1 MKKNL
6 IVTGSSGLIGSQI
19 VRELC
24 DDYDYV
30 YGIDNNERKKF
41 FGAEGSTNKVKKFL
55 KKKIKNYKH
64 LSLDISKK
72 NTFDNLISSLK
83 PKDVVHCAAQ
93 PSHDYAS
100 KIPLRDFDINA
111 KSTIYLMEAIR
122 KYSKKSTV
130 VYFST
135 NKVYGD
141 NPNKLKLKEMNLR
154 YEYKEK
160 KDQKGIN
167 ENLSVDNCTHSLFGV
182 SKLSADLIVQEYG
195 RYFDINTCCLRGGCL
210 TGPDHAG
217 VELHGFLNFLI
228 KSNIKKMKY
237 TIFGFKG
244 KQVRDNIHSK
254 DVSKFVKYFLEKPRI
269 AEVYNLGGGKENSIS
284 ILEAFKLVSNL
295 TSLPM
300 IYQYKNKN
308 RIGDH
313 KCYYSDL
320 TKMKQHYPNWRIN
333 YTIKKIF
340 EDIIENIHINDN
352 SKY

>member
-19 VRELC
+19 VKELC
-24 DDYDYV
+24 MDYDNV

-41 FGAEGSTNKVKKFL
+41 FGNEGNTNKVKNFL
-55 KKKIKNYKH
+55 EKNIKNYKH
-64 LSLDISKK
+64 LTLDISKK
-72 NTFDNLISSLK
+72 NTLNDLIKSLK

-100 KIPLRDFDINA
+100 RIPLRDFDINA
-111 KSTIYLMEAIR
+111 KSTLYLMEAIR
-122 KYSKKSTV
+122 KYSKNSTV
-130 VYFST
+130 VFFST

-141 NPNKLKLKEMNLR
+141 NPNKLKFKEMSLR
-154 YEYKEK
+154 YDFKEK
-160 KDQKGIN
+160 KDENGIDEKFN
-167 ENLSVDNCTHSLFGV
+167 IDNCTHSLFGV

-195 RYFDINTCCLRGGCL
+195 RYFNINTCCLRGGCL

-217 VELHGFLNFLI
+217 VELHGFLNYLI
-228 KSNIKKMKY
+228 KANIKKMKY

-254 DVSKFVKYFLEKPRI
+254 DVSRFVRYFLEKPRI
-269 AEVYNLGGGKENSIS
+269 AEVYNIGGGRQNSIS

-295 TSLPM
+295 TTLPM
-300 IYQYKNKN
+300 IYQYKNQS

-313 KCYYSDL
+313 QCYYSNL
-320 TKMKQHYPNWRIN
+320 TKMRKHYPKWKIR
-333 YTIKKIF
+333 YSLKKIF
-340 EDIIENIHINDN
+340 EDIIENIHINDH